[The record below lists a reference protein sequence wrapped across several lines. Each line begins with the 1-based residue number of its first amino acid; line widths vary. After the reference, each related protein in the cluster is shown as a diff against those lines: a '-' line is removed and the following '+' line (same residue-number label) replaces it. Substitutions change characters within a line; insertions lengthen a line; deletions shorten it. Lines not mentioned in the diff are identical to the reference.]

1 MAANAR
7 RSLQA
12 CTRCRQQKMK
22 CSGDAPCDRCA
33 KFGRECVF
41 EPANTVTTTSSV
53 SSSSAPLQQPLT
65 PSDRSNPL
73 NAIDQD
79 DRREPRGRK
88 RSFHEIVNNPDYGRR
103 SYYQPARYG
112 ELVPEGDTPYSTV
125 QGLEEHQLWTPDY
138 NTIDTASDR
147 CSINDTKSLA
157 SCLADANITVAE
169 AHEMFALFGERMAPF
184 IPTLYATDF
193 GRLPAEP
200 VYALATIYTIA
211 RYLPDSTSLRG
222 RVGRILRPLLAD
234 LVLSPATSNPMTAVG
249 NMHGLAILYGCSEA
263 TGPSPGSKH
272 EPTDNFDML
281 TLKGIAEAYA
291 VKTKLGVDCYL
302 TKVSAQ
308 LPLLWVVWLYTM
320 SHHCAVIH
328 GCPRPLSGSA
338 ELLRAKA
345 LLEQS
350 VDHPRIRV
358 LLGECDLFLLWEKL
372 INTPGATPAT
382 IEDALHTWNVDWQRS
397 FTSAPSAG
405 RHLQFHFFF
414 TRFHLLTH
422 LLDVGGAHRVAV
434 AESLDA
440 AQEFLQCIRG
450 LSPIAKDRLRYL
462 GDFAFVLMAYV
473 SLYILRALASNVTS
487 PGRKTEFLQL
497 VNELGSMMQSLGPQT
512 DTRPCVYG
520 VALRSMC
527 KQHENSPLEEL
538 SPRVENVNL
547 PHGLVSIPS
556 LTQGSQTEPE
566 LSMPANATMDPAMLS
581 QSRYSTEIWGLSH
594 DMSIFEGLMAGI
606 PVPDDT

>member
-7 RSLQA
+7 RSMQA
-12 CTRCRQQKMK
+12 CTRCRQQKIK
-22 CSGDAPCDRCA
+22 CSGDAPCGRCA

-41 EPANTVTTTSSV
+41 EPPSTVTTTSSV
-53 SSSSAPLQQPLT
+53 SSSSAQIQQPLT

-73 NAIDQD
+73 NPIDRD
-79 DRREPRGRK
+79 DHSEARGRK
-88 RSFHEIVNNPDYGRR
+88 RSFHQIINNPDYGRR
-103 SYYQPARYG
+103 TYYPPAWYG

-125 QGLEEHQLWTPDY
+125 QGLEEHQLWSPDY

-147 CSINDTKSLA
+147 CSINGRKYLA
-157 SCLADANITVAE
+157 SCLADANITVAK
-169 AHEMFALFGERMAPF
+169 AQEMFALFGERMAPF
-184 IPTLYATDF
+184 IPTFYDTDF
-193 GRLPAEP
+193 SRLPAEP
-200 VYALATIYTIA
+200 VYALAAIYTIA
-211 RYLPDSTSLRG
+211 RYLPDSSSLRG

-234 LVLSPATSNPMTAVG
+234 LVLSPATSDPMTAVG
-249 NMHGLAILYGCSEA
+249 NMHGLVILYGCSEA
-263 TGPSPGSKH
+263 TGPSLGSTC
-272 EPTDNFDML
+272 ESTDDFDML

-328 GCPRPLSGSA
+328 GCPRSLSDSA

-358 LLGECDLFLLWEKL
+358 LLGECDLFLLWERL
-372 INTPGATPAT
+372 INTPGTPPAT

-405 RHLQFHFFF
+405 RYLQLHLFF

-422 LLDVGGAHRVAV
+422 LLDISGEHRVAV

-440 AQEFLQCIRG
+440 ANDL
-450 LSPIAKDRLRYL
+450 LH
-462 GDFAFVLMAYV
+462 DFAFVLMAYV

-487 PGRKTEFLQL
+487 PGRRTEFLQL
-497 VNELGSMMQSLGPQT
+497 VNELGAMMQSLGPQA
-512 DTRPCVYG
+512 DTRPFVYG

-527 KQHENSPLEEL
+527 KQHENSPLEDL
-538 SPRVENVNL
+538 SPRVENVNQ
-547 PHGLVSIPS
+547 PHGLVSTPS
-556 LTQGSQTEPE
+556 LIQDSQTEPE
-566 LSMPANATMDPAMLS
+566 LSMPADATMNPALLS
-581 QSRYSTEIWGLSH
+581 QGRYSKEIWGLSH
-594 DMSIFEGLMAGI
+594 DMSIFDGLMAGI
-606 PVPDDT
+606 PVPDET